1 MLCYYSSYRTKIK
14 NLDTLQSF
22 PFLSKTFAYH
32 THVQHRRRIANP
44 RFVTRLAQ
52 VDRLLLSTDL
62 YVLQMLTRL
71 TPLAADRTEQMP
83 VLHTAA
89 AVEPIVH
96 MIRIVLHEIATLGT
110 YRILMSVK
118 LKHVPD

>member
-1 MLCYYSSYRTKIK
+1 M
-14 NLDTLQSF
+14 
-22 PFLSKTFAYH
+22 
-32 THVQHRRRIANP
+32 
-44 RFVTRLAQ
+44 TRLAQ

-62 YVLQMLTRL
+62 YILQMLTRL
-71 TPLAADRTEQMP
+71 TPLAADRAEQMP
-83 VLHTAA
+83 VLHAAA